1 MDLDTDKKIFYMGL
15 LNDYTLSHIRLLQ
28 YFSEDHFYSGDRVKQ
43 RGLVTITEVGGTE
56 YPMAGIL
63 EYLPEF
69 KNDTEFVK
77 HITGQLISDSLISAV
92 DFGMPVSKE
101 RARGKRI
108 THYGE
113 AFLNFI
119 KDI

>member
-1 MDLDTDKKIFYMGL
+1 
-15 LNDYTLSHIRLLQ
+15 
-28 YFSEDHFYSGDRVKQ
+28 
-43 RGLVTITEVGGTE
+43 
-56 YPMAGIL
+56 MAGIL

-108 THYGE
+108 THTE
-113 AFLNFI
+113 KPF
-119 KDI
+119 